1 MKSKFGRKK
10 LETVWNERE
19 LLQKTALS
27 TMKSFQIIYDQ
38 LVTISFSVTKILCDK
53 PATILRPRET
63 IHNPVSLSKNDT
75 QSKFETS
82 SLRHG
87 LFYLSLK
94 N

>member
-53 PATILRPRET
+53 PATILDLAKQFIIQFHYQKMIP
-63 IHNPVSLSKNDT
+63 NLN
-75 QSKFETS
+75 
-82 SLRHG
+82 
-87 LFYLSLK
+87 LK
-94 N
+94 LLHSVTDCFI